1 MGRRRGVADER
12 WARDA
17 AKATPGQFITDRVE
31 LAHPDMPSRLRRIV
45 VIVAYL
51 LLTVVVALAGEGVIR
66 SMGIVS
72 EQCGDADICSS
83 PELIAVFAL
92 AGAFLAAYIAS
103 IVLGWRGRLFG
114 ARRG

>member
-1 MGRRRGVADER
+1 
-12 WARDA
+12 
-17 AKATPGQFITDRVE
+17 
-31 LAHPDMPSRLRRIV
+31 MPSRLRQIV

-72 EQCGDADICSS
+72 EQCGDADICSP

-92 AGAFLAAYIAS
+92 AGAFLAACIAS
-103 IVLGWRGRLFG
+103 IVLGWKGRLFG